1 MTDFDV
7 VVIGGGQAGL
17 AAAYWLKKY
26 GPSFVVLEALEQ
38 PGERW
43 RKRYASLTLFT
54 PREYS
59 SLPGVPIQG
68 APAGYAS
75 AVEFADYLQ
84 QYAAKYELPVR
95 TNQAVVRLAR
105 SATGFVANLQSG
117 EQVSAS
123 TVVVATGGFQL
134 PVIPTIARELSSEV
148 QQLTADSYRSPA
160 DVGAQNVLVVGDGAT
175 GRDIAADLATTHS
188 VTLACGR
195 PRRLLPATLL
205 GISTWKW
212 LRVLGL
218 LNADSNSPVGRFM
231 RKADPFPNRQRD
243 LRDLRSLGID
253 IRPRAVSATGRWV
266 NFADGGSLET
276 QAVIWALG
284 YRDDTSW
291 VDIPGAVDSEGAFQ
305 HFRGRSPIPG
315 LYFVGRPWQR
325 NRASALTM
333 GVGSDARLIAA
344 EVAEPFGH
352 DTRSALERTLKLR

>member
-7 VVIGGGQAGL
+7 VVVGGGQAGL
-17 AAAYWLKKY
+17 AAAYWLKRF
-26 GPSFVVLEALEQ
+26 GPSFVVLEAYER

-43 RKRYASLTLFT
+43 RKRYASLKLFT

-59 SLPGVPIQG
+59 SLPGMPIRGVPT
-68 APAGYAS
+68 GYAS

-84 QYAAKYELPVR
+84 QYAAKHALPVR
-95 TNQAVVRLAR
+95 TNQTVIRLAR
-105 SATGFVANLQSG
+105 SESGFVASLQSG

-123 TVVVATGGFQL
+123 TVFVATGGFQL
-134 PVIPTIARELSSEV
+134 PVIPTTATQLPPEV
-148 QQLTADSYRSPA
+148 QQLTADSYHSPEA
-160 DVGAQNVLVVGDGAT
+160 VRAQSVLVVGDGAT
-175 GRDIAADLATTHS
+175 GRDIAADLAATHN

-195 PRRLLPATLL
+195 PRRLLPETFL
-205 GISTWKW
+205 GISIWKW
-212 LRVLGL
+212 LKALGL
-218 LNADSNSPVGRFM
+218 LSADSNSPVGRFM
-231 RKADPFPNRQRD
+231 RKADPFPNRQRS
-243 LRDLRSLGID
+243 LSDLRSRGVE
-253 IRPRAVSATGRWV
+253 IRPRATSVNGRRV
-266 NFADGGSLET
+266 GFADGGSIEV

-291 VDIPGAVDSEGAFQ
+291 VDIPGAVDAEGSFQ

-325 NRASALTM
+325 NRASALIM

-352 DTRSALERTLKLR
+352 DTRSALERTLELR